1 MNDLL
6 LSKIAKRLP
15 QSQSLNETIA
25 DALNISY
32 DAAHRRT
39 SGKSK
44 LSLEEAVRLSEV
56 FDLSLDELKASGQ
69 ELIAIHKTPLISTV
83 EDLEQYFSQ
92 SAASVQ
98 KLAQLKDCR
107 LYYSAKDIPIFYLL
121 DGRSLTR
128 FKIYVWLKLLAN
140 DWDAVHFENFNLP
153 LDTFKAAVKLGEVY
167 RDIPKTEIWDTT
179 TFNSTLKQLHFYFE
193 AGQLEAHTALAICSE
208 LSELLEKI
216 KSDARPENQEF
227 SIYHN
232 ELLLMNNTVF
242 IESTDRK
249 AFYVPFTFL
258 SYFLATD
265 EVTCN
270 QAQKSI
276 KNQLSKSVLLNT
288 AGDRVKSQFF
298 DKIKKRILALES
310 LIRAQDT
317 LDFE

>member
-1 MNDLL
+1 MNDDL
-6 LSKIAKRLP
+6 LSKITQRLP
-15 QSQSLNETIA
+15 QNQSLNETIA
-25 DALNISY
+25 DVLNISY

-44 LSLEEAVRLSEV
+44 LSLEEAVKLAES
-56 FDLSLDELKASGQ
+56 FDLSLDELKNSGQ
-69 ELIAIHKTPLISTV
+69 ELVAVQKTAMITTAK
-83 EDLEQYFSQ
+83 DLEHYFQQ
-92 SAASVQ
+92 SAESV
-98 KLAQLKDCR
+98 KNLAQQKECR

-121 DGRSLTR
+121 DGRELTR

-167 RDIPKTEIWDTT
+167 QGIPKTEIWDTT
-179 TFNSTLKQLHFYFE
+179 TFNSTLKQIHFYFE
-193 AGQLEAHTALAICSE
+193 AGQLESGTALTICGE
-208 LSELLEKI
+208 LSELLDQL
-216 KSDARPENQEF
+216 KSNARANNKDF
-227 SIYHN
+227 TIYHN

-242 IESTDRK
+242 IESANRN

-265 EVTCN
+265 EVTCR
-270 QAQKSI
+270 QAQTSI
-276 KNQLSKSVLLNT
+276 NKQLSKSVLLNT
-288 AGDRVKSQFF
+288 AGDRVRNQFF

-310 LIRAQDT
+310 LIRAQDA